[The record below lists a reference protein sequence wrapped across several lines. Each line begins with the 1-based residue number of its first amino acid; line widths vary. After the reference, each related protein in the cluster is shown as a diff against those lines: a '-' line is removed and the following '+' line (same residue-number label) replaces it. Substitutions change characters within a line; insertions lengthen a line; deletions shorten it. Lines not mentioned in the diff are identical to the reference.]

1 MLTRLLQTLW
11 RDEVGATVTLEH
23 VMVGTVGT
31 LALVGGIASTSN
43 ALNDELDD
51 FARAIRSFD
60 QSYSVSGYT
69 SNGTTQIGIPGC
81 VNGGVSSGTTFGA
94 FKAGSG
100 FRQTSTAVSS
110 GRARFSGFSDQAV
123 QETDLGAASFQVF
136 EQPQQFTAAPP
147 QAAYAPQPQVYALV
161 EADDNVLVEEI
172 TTQEVQK
179 KQSAQD
185 CECQKSEAAPA
196 VKETKTRR
204 KARQE

>member
-81 VNGGVSSGTTFGA
+81 VNGGFSSGTSFGA
-94 FKAGSG
+94 YKAGSG

-110 GRARFSGFSDQAV
+110 GRARFPNVSNQVF
-123 QETDLGAASFQVF
+123 QESDLGAGSFQTF
-136 EQPQQFTAAPP
+136 EQPQQFSAAPP
-147 QAAYAPQPQVYALV
+147 AAAFAPQPQVYALV
-161 EADDNVLVEEI
+161 EADDDVLVEEQV
-172 TTQEVQK
+172 TTQQVQK
-179 KQSAQD
+179 PAAQD
-185 CECQKSEAAPA
+185 CECQKSATAT
-196 VKETKTRR
+196 KETKTRR
-204 KARQE
+204 KAR

>member
-81 VNGGVSSGTTFGA
+81 VNGGFSSGTTFGA
-94 FKAGSG
+94 YKAGSG
-100 FRQTSTAVSS
+100 FRQTSTEVSS
-110 GRARFSGFSDQAV
+110 GRARLPNASTQV
-123 QETDLGAASFQVF
+123 IQETDLGACSFQGF
-136 EQPQQFTAAPP
+136 EQPQQFTAVPPPAVGFAAQP
-147 QAAYAPQPQVYALV
+147 QAYALV
-161 EADDNVLVEEI
+161 EVDDGVLVEEAV
-172 TTQEVQK
+172 TTQQVQK
-179 KQSAQD
+179 QAAQD
-185 CECQKSEAAPA
+185 CECQKSTAAPA
-196 VKETKTRR
+196 PKEAKTRR
-204 KARQE
+204 KARQ